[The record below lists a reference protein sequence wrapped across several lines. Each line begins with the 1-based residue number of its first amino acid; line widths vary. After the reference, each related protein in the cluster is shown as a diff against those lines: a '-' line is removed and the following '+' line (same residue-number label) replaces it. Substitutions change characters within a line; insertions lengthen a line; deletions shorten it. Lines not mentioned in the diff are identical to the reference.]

1 MPSPIWGGHRRHPH
15 AHSKR
20 WAARKSAQLLDLG
33 VQAHEAL
40 NFFLNQTSCRAN
52 VLARI
57 NQGWILVEELE
68 NSTGEDNIQ
77 VRGDVDLCHTGAN
90 GLNHAFVWYTRRT
103 MQHQGNRN
111 CLVNCGNQVVIEDRL
126 ASRHGV

>member
-40 NFFLNQTSCRAN
+40 DFFLDQAGCWTN

-57 NQGWILVEELE
+57 NQGGILVEDFAHSRGA
-68 NSTGEDNIQ
+68 NNIQ
-77 VRGDVDLCHTGAN
+77 VRGDVDLCQT
-90 GLNHAFVWYTRRT
+90 
-103 MQHQGNRN
+103 
-111 CLVNCGNQVVIEDRL
+111 
-126 ASRHGV
+126 